1 MNKIVATILS
11 LGTLI
16 GMIYAV
22 DSMYLHR
29 ADFEAFASAYSADKS
44 ETRVNAL
51 TQRQYIIEDRIEV
64 LKDEGRA
71 GNDRAV
77 KELEKQKKEIQEQI
91 ELEKVKLKGLYDK
104 K

>member
-29 ADFEAFASAYSADKS
+29 AK
-44 ETRVNAL
+44 
-51 TQRQYIIEDRIEV
+51 
-64 LKDEGRA
+64 
-71 GNDRAV
+71 
-77 KELEKQKKEIQEQI
+77 
-91 ELEKVKLKGLYDK
+91 
-104 K
+104 